1 MGEEGHRKKV
11 VKVGG
16 RGGRRRLKGGGEVF
30 GESFRK
36 NEKRWVGKYQGNA
49 GWEIYR
55 EYNGIKNGQKHSI
68 KGKRRR

>member
-1 MGEEGHRKKV
+1 MREEGHRKKV

-36 NEKRWVGKYQGNA
+36 IEER
-49 GWEIYR
+49 
-55 EYNGIKNGQKHSI
+55 
-68 KGKRRR
+68 